1 MFAPAKSNDAFS
13 SSPRGC
19 SETWELRKGYRV
31 MASLRSAKGRPSESR
46 GWLQLS
52 LNVTRVQM
60 LAYLLHSHLNTG
72 HDREISVSLL
82 GEGLIHEI

>member
-1 MFAPAKSNDAFS
+1 MFSQAPQE
-13 SSPRGC
+13 RC
-19 SETWELRKGYRV
+19 SETWELKKGYRV
-31 MASLRSAKGRPSESR
+31 MASLHSPKDRPSEFR

-60 LAYLLHSHLNTG
+60 LACLLHSHLNTG

-82 GEGLIHEI
+82 KEGVIHEI